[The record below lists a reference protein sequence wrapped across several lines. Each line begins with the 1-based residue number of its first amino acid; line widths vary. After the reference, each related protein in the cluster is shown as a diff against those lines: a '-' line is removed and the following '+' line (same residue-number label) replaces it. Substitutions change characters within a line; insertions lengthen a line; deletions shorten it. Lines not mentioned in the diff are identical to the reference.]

1 MLIVKA
7 DTATTVPVGPF
18 VDVTDG
24 YTMET
29 GVDIS
34 AADSAAILKNGAS
47 SVVDVSSNTFTAI
60 TGMDGMYNLSLTA
73 SNLDTEGRLVVV
85 IEDVSL
91 CRPVKQEIMVVNANV
106 WDSLYAEAGTDYLQ
120 VDALQFNGNAT
131 SGLLTGA
138 TALKADMTL
147 ISGSSGAADNLEAG
161 ALGVVTGAVS
171 GSTSTTTSIVTDLT
185 ETTNDHYNGR
195 TIVFTSGELLGA
207 AASITDYNGSAAT
220 LTVSALVLAPTAADT
235 FVIV

>member
-1 MLIVKA
+1 MLYVKA

-34 AADSAAILKNGAS
+34 TADSAALLKNGAS
-47 SVVDVSSNTFTAI
+47 SVVDISGNTFTAI
-60 TGMDGMYNLSLTA
+60 TGMDGMYNLTLTA
-73 SNLDTEGRLVVV
+73 SNLDTEGRMSIV

-91 CRPVKQEIMVVNANV
+91 CRPVKQEVMVVNANV
-106 WDSLYAEAGTDYLQ
+106 WDSLFAAAGTDYLQ
-120 VDALQFNGNAT
+120 TDAIQINGNAT
-131 SGLLTGA
+131 SGML
-138 TALKADMTL
+138 
-147 ISGSSGAADNLEAG
+147 SGSTMLNADVLSVSGSTSAADKLEAG
-161 ALGVVTGAVS
+161 AIGVVTGAVS
-171 GSTSTTTSIVTDLT
+171 GATSTTTSVVTNLT

-195 TIVFTSGELLGA
+195 TLVFTGGNLAGQA
-207 AASITDYNGSAAT
+207 ATISDYNGASAT
-220 LTVSALVLAPTAADT
+220 ITVSGLTEAPAGGDA